1 MFALS
6 FHTDSKKKKTPKK
19 QQKSPTQ
26 EWKTTPPN
34 ISQAET
40 LSKKPV
46 ETGMQG
52 HIRGAKY
59 QTLPTVGQTDKA
71 QLHTGK

>member
-1 MFALS
+1 M
-6 FHTDSKKKKTPKK
+6 
-19 QQKSPTQ
+19 
-26 EWKTTPPN
+26 PPN

-40 LSKKPV
+40 PDSKKPV

-52 HIRGAKY
+52 HIIQGAKY
-59 QTLPTVGQTDKA
+59 QTVPTVGQIDKA